1 MCVLTRCL
9 ARVPGIG
16 QQVVPLRC
24 PDWCSS
30 FSVIAIQPKSVDF
43 LLATSSALMNLDDL
57 RLILPCLTG
66 VGDQPALSITHLSW
80 GLTVRFKG

>member
-30 FSVIAIQPKSVDF
+30 FSVIAIRRFPSGNFFGFDESRR
-43 LLATSSALMNLDDL
+43 LEINSALFD
-57 RLILPCLTG
+57 R
-66 VGDQPALSITHLSW
+66 SW
-80 GLTVRFKG
+80 